1 MRFKNILFII
11 DEIEFKY
18 FELNKLVTNFWL
30 IYEFLNRNYNVWITT
45 KNKLFIKRAKPCAL
59 TWKSYIKE
67 DDILKTSESEEF
79 LLENFD
85 VVFFRPD
92 PPVDVDYVNACHILD
107 LVDENKTLIINKPSA
122 VLAKNEKLYV
132 NEFPS
137 VVPENIVSADEKIIK
152 DFLREKGEI
161 IIKPLNRCFSSGV
174 FYLNTQDKNINAI
187 LQTATENFKTQVMV
201 QEFLPDIKYGDK
213 RLIFICGKILE
224 YTVQKLGVDD
234 FKFNQHTDSNFK
246 KAPVTKE
253 EKALESVISEKLMND
268 GIYIAGLD
276 TISAKMIEINVT
288 SPCFFIKE
296 INNFYNIELHKIIVD
311 KLESF
316 IIQKKNGNQLV

>member
-1 MRFKNILFII
+1 MKFKNILFII

-30 IYEFLNRNYNVWITT
+30 IYEFLSRGYNVLITT
-45 KNKLFIKRAKPCAL
+45 KNKLFIKNAKACAVC
-59 TWKSYIKE
+59 WKSYIKD
-67 DDILKTSESEEF
+67 DDILKTQESEE
-79 LLENFD
+79 LELEGFD
-85 VVFFRPD
+85 VIFFRSD

-107 LVDENKTLIINKPSA
+107 MVDENKTLVINKPSA
-122 VLAKNEKLYV
+122 VLCKNEKLYV

-137 VVPENIVSADEKIIK
+137 VVPENIVSADENVIK
-152 DFLREKGEI
+152 KFLKDKGEI

-174 FYLNTQDKNINAI
+174 FYLNTEDKNINAI
-187 LQTATENFKTQVMV
+187 LATATENFKTQVMV

-213 RLIFICGKILE
+213 RLIFICGEILE
-224 YTVQKLGVDD
+224 YTVQKLGTDD

-253 EKALESVISEKLMND
+253 EKALEGVIGKKLMND

-276 TISAKMIEINVT
+276 TISAKIIEINVT

-311 KLESF
+311 KLENF
-316 IIQKKNGNQLV
+316 IIQKKKLNQLV

>member
-1 MRFKNILFII
+1 MKFKNVLFII
-11 DEIEFKY
+11 DELEFKY

-30 IYEFLNRNYNVWITT
+30 IYEFLNRNYNVSVTV
-45 KNKLFIKRAKPCAL
+45 KNELFIRGAKPCAIC
-59 TWKSYIKE
+59 Y
-67 DDILKTSESEEF
+67 KTSIKDDNIFKEEASEE
-79 LLENFD
+79 LNLENFD
-85 VVFFRPD
+85 VIFFRPD

-107 LVDENKTLIINKPSA
+107 LVDEEKTLIINKPSS
-122 VLAKNEKLYV
+122 VLLKNEKLYV
-132 NEFPS
+132 NEFPT
-137 VVPENIVSADEKIIK
+137 VVPDNIVSADEKVIK
-152 DFLREKGEI
+152 NFLKEKGEI

-187 LQTATENFKTQVMV
+187 LSTATDNFKTQVMV

-213 RLIFICGKILE
+213 RLIFICGEILE
-224 YTVQKLGVDD
+224 YTVQKLGTDD
-234 FKFNQHTDSNFK
+234 FKFNQHTDNNFK
-246 KAPVTKE
+246 KAVVTKE
-253 EKALESVISEKLMND
+253 EKALEEIIGEKLMKD

-276 TISAKMIEINVT
+276 TISTKIIEINVT

-316 IIQKKNGNQLV
+316 IIQKKTQNQLV